1 MKRELLGFENDPDE
15 FRPIKSITLP
25 FLKVLDDSLQK
36 LVICNIRIPRIFFG
50 SLLVF
55 LDRSSHFLKKRI
67 YCSHVKRVYESK
79 ALLNNSFVC
88 NLILPILLLI
98 LIERFRFWEKRFAI
112 GGVAKRS
119 LKLFKLEGGKVE
131 EIREIV
137 EKFPDVQQSLEG
149 GTVYQD
155 LLGNWLLR
163 EIFGSMDQ
171 RH

>member
-1 MKRELLGFENDPDE
+1 M
-15 FRPIKSITLP
+15 
-25 FLKVLDDSLQK
+25 
-36 LVICNIRIPRIFFG
+36 
-50 SLLVF
+50 
-55 LDRSSHFLKKRI
+55 
-67 YCSHVKRVYESK
+67 KRVYESK
-79 ALLNNSFVC
+79 ALLNDSFVC

-98 LIERFRFWEKRFAI
+98 LIDRFRFRKKRFAI
-112 GGVAKRS
+112 GGLAKRS

-137 EKFPDVQQSLEG
+137 EKFPDVEQSLES